1 MTTPPRRV
9 AANLMAV
16 ELRATRNQWTVGALA
31 ALAVHAV
38 VIAGMALAPAPKRT
52 VKHDGDEPIEG
63 SGCTTIVSPCR
74 ICRGADVLPGSDSTK
89 VHTRRCPEPMRRLL
103 RRKPLRAPPVE
114 VDLLRAEIVENL
126 GEPTGKLPPQTAP
139 PKPELEKQAARVHK
153 VRRLVSRSKLGKLLQ
168 GDKTS
173 NKRRSK
179 LGKIIGTRT
188 GRRGGDALVSRK
200 GSAYVREVRLDMQR
214 NFILPGS
221 VPVWLRKKLRA
232 RVRIT
237 RMTATGGVLAYKV
250 TRKSGNEA
258 FDRTVR
264 ALLSGYKAGVRRL
277 PEPPP
282 HILSEINSRGLLII
296 LRG

>member
-1 MTTPPRRV
+1 MT
-9 AANLMAV
+9 AA
-16 ELRATRNQWTVGALA
+16 LRHGADLLALEQRGTRKQLFVGVLA
-31 ALAVHAV
+31 AVGVHT
-38 VIAGMALAPAPKRT
+38 VIIGGLALAPAPART
-52 VKHDGDEPIEG
+52 VESTSAEVIEG

-74 ICRGADVLPGSDSTK
+74 VCRGADIVPGASATK

-103 RRKPLRAPPVE
+103 RRKPLRSPPVE

-126 GEPTGKLPPQTAP
+126 GDPTGKLPPEALP
-139 PKPELEKQAARVHK
+139 PKPEQKKQAARVHK
-153 VRRLVSRSKLGKLLQ
+153 VRRLISRSKLGKILS

-173 NKRRSK
+173 DKRRSK
-179 LGKIIGTRT
+179 LGRIIGTRT
-188 GRRGGDALVSRK
+188 GRRGGDGLVSRK
-200 GSAYVREVRLDMQR
+200 GSAYVRDVRLDMQR
-214 NFILPGS
+214 NFVLPGS
-221 VPVWLRKKLRA
+221 VPVWLRNKLRA

-250 TRKSGNEA
+250 VSKSGNEA

-282 HILSEINSRGLLII
+282 HILDEINSRGLLII
-296 LRG
+296 LQG